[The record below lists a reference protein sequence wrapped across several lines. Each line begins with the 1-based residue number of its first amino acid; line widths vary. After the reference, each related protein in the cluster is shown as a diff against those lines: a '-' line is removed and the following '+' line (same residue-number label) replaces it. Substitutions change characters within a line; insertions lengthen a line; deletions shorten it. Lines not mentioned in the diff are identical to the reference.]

1 MYLTSW
7 LGTAGAAAIRCPLGS
22 TVAMGCSP
30 SSLSN
35 PMGGLNHM
43 PPNCY
48 SKPSC
53 RPFPTWM
60 CIQNLQTDIY
70 EPHSS
75 VRMFHMYA
83 LKCHMSH
90 ENYSYPIPLYWL
102 VDRYLHH
109 RLSLHIITIIITNK
123 HIGMIY
129 TSSGPSRKEGK
140 RGRTGPAPTCTLPS
154 LRDTTQWTLVK
165 TSTLWSL
172 MRPTP
177 RTGRFHYESLVSP
190 APPCEPS

>member
-1 MYLTSW
+1 MKIT
-7 LGTAGAAAIRCPLGS
+7 
-22 TVAMGCSP
+22 
-30 SSLSN
+30 
-35 PMGGLNHM
+35 
-43 PPNCY
+43 
-48 SKPSC
+48 
-53 RPFPTWM
+53 
-60 CIQNLQTDIY
+60 
-70 EPHSS
+70 
-75 VRMFHMYA
+75 
-83 LKCHMSH
+83 
-90 ENYSYPIPLYWL
+90 PIPSHYTGWLIDASIIDYDYIYLYT
-102 VDRYLHH
+102 R
-109 RLSLHIITIIITNK
+109 IITNE

-154 LRDTTQWTLVK
+154 LRDSTQWTLVK

>member
-1 MYLTSW
+1 MILWVINGDLNGLYDINERCTKKVGLNWSIVSI
-7 LGTAGAAAIRCPLGS
+7 AIGS
-22 TVAMGCSP
+22 SIPNDFPFLWVGFQ
-30 SSLSN
+30 SSIC
-35 PMGGLNHM
+35 MGGL
-43 PPNCY
+43 
-48 SKPSC
+48 
-53 RPFPTWM
+53 
-60 CIQNLQTDIY
+60 
-70 EPHSS
+70 
-75 VRMFHMYA
+75 
-83 LKCHMSH
+83 
-90 ENYSYPIPLYWL
+90 WL
-102 VDRYLHH
+102 LASFLVN
-109 RLSLHIITIIITNK
+109 TNE

-154 LRDTTQWTLVK
+154 LRDSTQWTLVK